1 MDGLQPSKRGKPGQ
15 RAAAWILLD
24 TRRAYV
30 CAILAECDSAII
42 DDGL

>member
-24 TRRAYV
+24 ARRACV
-30 CAILAECDSAII
+30 CAILADCDSAII
-42 DDGL
+42 DDGM